1 MAVDTKQI
9 MDLMDEYTG
18 KISAHLGQRF
28 DAKRHDD
35 PGKLLFANMEHS
47 LFMCNEIKRFCVEL
61 SSINLSSGDAKHWDN
76 QKKYHSLREKVM
88 RWLGWLQRTLCF
100 FDLYCLEACKKHV
113 MPPGEEFRKDG
124 GTPQLTGKH
133 GVLCASDQTPM
144 AKMVEKAGLQ
154 LNPDREIFGVKPEI
168 AMRASHIRTILQGL
182 EPDQVVAVL
191 GEVGY
196 CTHCGSQEGHR
207 CQCTNDD

>member
-18 KISAHLGQRF
+18 KVSAYLGQRF

-35 PGKLLFANMEHS
+35 PGNLLFANMEHS

-61 SSINLSSGDAKHWDN
+61 SSINLSSGDAQHWNN

-124 GTPQLTGKH
+124 GTP
-133 GVLCASDQTPM
+133 
-144 AKMVEKAGLQ
+144 GLQ

-182 EPDQVVAVL
+182 EPDQIVAVL
-191 GEVGY
+191 REVGY
-196 CTHCGSQEGHR
+196 CTYCGSSEGHG
-207 CQCTNDD
+207 CHCTNDE